1 MMDAITGTIATA
13 AGMFA
18 GTNIDDAVVLTV
30 LNISARSTGAP
41 KRWEIWAGQYIGIG
55 LMVVVSG
62 IAALGLSFV
71 PLEWVGLLGLVP
83 IALGVRML
91 IKAIRAHR
99 DGDPSPPAVATG
111 LMSVIGVTFANGG
124 DNISIYTPAF
134 RIMGPR
140 DATLTVAVF
149 AVGTAVWCLA
159 GFLLIS
165 HKRLVQVL
173 VRFGQWIVPAVF
185 LGLGLYILH
194 RSGLL
199 DKVL

>member
-1 MMDAITGTIATA
+1 
-13 AGMFA
+13 
-18 GTNIDDAVVLTV
+18 
-30 LNISARSTGAP
+30 
-41 KRWEIWAGQYIGIG
+41 
-55 LMVVVSG
+55 
-62 IAALGLSFV
+62 
-71 PLEWVGLLGLVP
+71 
-83 IALGVRML
+83 
-91 IKAIRAHR
+91 
-99 DGDPSPPAVATG
+99 
-111 LMSVIGVTFANGG
+111 MSVIGVTFANGG

-140 DATLTVAVF
+140 DAALTVAVF

-165 HKRLVQVL
+165 HKRLAQVL
-173 VRFGQWIVPAVF
+173 VRFGRWIVPAVF